1 MFLGRPKHGGEL
13 MLRNLFCKNKI
24 ACSCLILMLTL
35 TGMSG
40 CIGEDEDD
48 NTIRIAFSIKDD
60 YSSFD
65 DNPQKLAD
73 YLSEAT
79 GLNVEI
85 YAITSD
91 SLALEALR
99 FGSADMAFLDGGA
112 AWMGW
117 KSYGLEA
124 MAADMNNDGRTYYNA
139 HAWVLNDSSAGI
151 AALDDNDTTDPFA
164 ELEGGVTCHTGW
176 LKSAGMLIPMGYFIG
191 EGYAEVVGD
200 DDDIESLRNT
210 IFSHFSEDAS
220 IPESGSLYYGYSGA
234 LRCLSDGEGVVAFA
248 KDSSV
253 DSYCPEEGER
263 ETWCLDRDRYV
274 ALPAF
279 GQAPSHPLMYQ
290 PNTIDDMTRN
300 LIVSALIKLNNTED
314 GRSILENILNTPGII
329 ETTTEEHLG
338 SYGNLI
344 QHVPGIQEYLDEKYS

>member
-1 MFLGRPKHGGEL
+1 MSPDFFSYSK
-13 MLRNLFCKNKI
+13 MLS
-24 ACSCLILMLTL
+24 CSLVIMVTL
-35 TGMSG
+35 VGMSG
-40 CIGEDEDD
+40 CLGEDDSD

-65 DNPQKLAD
+65 ENPQKLAD
-73 YLSEAT
+73 YLSETT
-79 GLNVEI
+79 GLNIEI

-124 MAADMNNDGRTYYNA
+124 MAADMNSDGRTYYNA
-139 HAWVLNDSSAGI
+139 HAWVLNDSSAGM
-151 AALDDNDTTDPFA
+151 AALDENDSTDPFA
-164 ELEGGVTCHTGW
+164 ELQGEITCHTGW

-200 DDDIESLRNT
+200 VDDIESLRNT

-234 LRCLSDGEGVVAFA
+234 LRCLSEGEGAVAFV

-253 DSYCPEEGER
+253 ESYCPEEGEK

-274 ALPAF
+274 PLSSF

-290 PNTIDDMTRN
+290 PDTVDSETRDK
-300 LIVSALIKLNNTED
+300 IVSALTSLNSTDE
-314 GRSILENILNTPGII
+314 GRLILEKILNTPGIV
-329 ETTTEEHLG
+329 ETSTEEHLG